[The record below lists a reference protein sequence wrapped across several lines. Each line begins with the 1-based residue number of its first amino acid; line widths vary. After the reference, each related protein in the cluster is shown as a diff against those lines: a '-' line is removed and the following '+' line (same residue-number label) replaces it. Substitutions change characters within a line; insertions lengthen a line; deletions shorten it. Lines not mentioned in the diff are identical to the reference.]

1 MTRKLR
7 PSPPRNL
14 RTLAPATRAQRAHV
28 RLDPALDVQ
37 LSSFY
42 FDTAIGTCGL
52 AWTAAGIAWVQL
64 PEATAADTRAR
75 LRLRSGAKEVER
87 APRAIQPAVERL
99 SRYFEGED
107 VDLGEIP
114 VDVQDAT
121 DFERR
126 VYTALVAVPRGQTCT
141 YGELAAVA
149 GEPQAARAVG
159 RAVGKNPVPVLIPCH
174 RVLAA
179 GRQPG
184 GFSAPGGLDTKA
196 KLLALEGVVLPGR
209 EPTLFP

>member
-1 MTRKLR
+1 MTRALR
-7 PSPPRNL
+7 S
-14 RTLAPATRAQRAHV
+14 QE

-37 LSSFY
+37 LPSIT
-42 FDTAIGTCGL
+42 FDTSIGACGL
-52 AWTAAGIAWVQL
+52 AWTEAGVARVQL
-64 PEATAADTRAR
+64 PEATAAATRAR
-75 LRLRSGAKEVER
+75 WSRRPDAKEVAR
-87 APRAIQPAVERL
+87 APRAIRAAVELL
-99 SRYFEGED
+99 SRYFEGAD

-114 VDVQDAT
+114 VDVRDAT
-121 DFERR
+121 EFERR
-126 VYTALVAVPRGQTCT
+126 VYTALVAVPRGRTCT
-141 YGELAAVA
+141 YGELAAAA

-179 GRQPG
+179 GRRPG